1 MDKILK
7 KIDEIQEYV
16 YGTEI
21 NKGAY
26 EDFKKE
32 LDDLRELVKNINY
45 DTVLATG
52 RKCIHSIC
60 ALEDCPHVYND
71 DIICPLPS

>member
-1 MDKILK
+1 MDEILK

-32 LDDLRELVKNINY
+32 IDNLRNLVKLFAIPLSVWCRAGFRRELVSSYTKFFYELQTFEN
-45 DTVLATG
+45 
-52 RKCIHSIC
+52 R
-60 ALEDCPHVYND
+60 
-71 DIICPLPS
+71 